1 MPVISTKRISLI
13 TQGLILF
20 GLLIIQCLPLIW
32 SLVLP
37 FQFWIKQL
45 IFFFI
50 YIATF
55 YLNLWLLVP
64 RFLFTGKTGLFFIAI
79 ALLIVVVIFSNQQFD
94 NLLNLESIMA
104 RKFPMPSK
112 DMRPLRILLGY
123 FSIMIMILLLIGSS
137 TVISVSQKV
146 RADNVLRQDLEQEKI
161 TSELSFLKAQINP
174 HFFFNIL
181 NSIYALTASNG
192 SVAREAVYTLSHLM
206 RYVLYDT
213 KHHLTTLTKEI
224 AFVEDYMKLMELR
237 LTDKVQVIFD
247 KPSQV
252 LEVEVAPM
260 LFLPFVENAYKHG
273 ISNTQP
279 SYIFIGL
286 EQTGNTITIE
296 VRNSLFDR
304 QPDNKEESNGIGLV
318 NTRRRLDLLYPGKY
332 SLKTEANILLK
343 EYQVVLKLDT
353 V

>member
-1 MPVISTKRISLI
+1 MPIISSKRISII

-20 GLLIIQCLPLIW
+20 GLLIIHCLPLIW
-32 SLVLP
+32 SFVFP

-45 IFFFI
+45 IFFFVYVFI
-50 YIATF
+50 F
-55 YLNLWLLVP
+55 YLNLRLLVP
-64 RFLFTGKTGLFFIAI
+64 KLLYQGKTGIFLLAVFAI
-79 ALLIVVVIFSNQQFD
+79 LVSIIVLSHQVEH
-94 NLLNLESIMA
+94 LLNLDQIMKNRFHVSSQDKHA
-104 RKFPMPSK
+104 GEYLADFGT
-112 DMRPLRILLGY
+112 I
-123 FSIMIMILLLIGSS
+123 IITLLLIGSG
-137 TVISVSQKV
+137 TVISISQKV
-146 RADNVLRQDLEQEKI
+146 QVDEVLRQNLEQEKI
-161 TSELSFLKAQINP
+161 SSELLFLKAQINP

-181 NSIYALTASNG
+181 NNIYALTASNVSG
-192 SVAREAVYTLSHLM
+192 AREAVYTLSHLM

-247 KPSQV
+247 KPSHIH
-252 LEVEVAPM
+252 EVQVAPM
-260 LFLPFVENAYKHG
+260 LFLPFIENAYKHG
-273 ISNTQP
+273 ISNNYP

-286 EQTGNTITIE
+286 EQSGDTLTIE
-296 VRNSLFDR
+296 VRNSLFDM

-318 NTRRRLDLLYPGKY
+318 NTRRRLDLIYPGKY
-332 SLKTEANILLK
+332 SLKTEANAPVK

>member
-1 MPVISTKRISLI
+1 MPLISGKRISFI
-13 TQGLILF
+13 TQFLILF
-20 GLLIIQCLPLIW
+20 GLLIIHCLPLVW
-32 SLVLP
+32 SFVLP
-37 FQFWIKQL
+37 FQFWIKQS
-45 IFFFI
+45 IFFVL
-50 YIATF
+50 YIVIF
-55 YLNLWLLVP
+55 YLNLRLLVP
-64 RFLFTGKTGLFFIAI
+64 RLLYQGKTGVFLLAVLAI
-79 ALLIVVVIFSNQQFD
+79 LIFIVVLSHQID
-94 NLLNLESIMA
+94 RLLNLGQLMLNHGHV
-104 RKFPMPSK
+104 PMRDGHPIEYIA
-112 DMRPLRILLGY
+112 DFGI
-123 FSIMIMILLLIGSS
+123 IIITLLLVGSG
-137 TVISVSQKV
+137 TVISIAQKV
-146 RADNVLRQDLEQEKI
+146 QVDEVLRQNLEQEKI
-161 TSELSFLKAQINP
+161 SSELSFLKAQINP

-192 SVAREAVYTLSHLM
+192 SAAREAVYTLSHLM

-213 KHHLTTLTKEI
+213 KQHLTSLTKEI

-247 KPSQV
+247 KPSTV
-252 LEVEVAPM
+252 FEVEVAPM

-273 ISNTQP
+273 ISNNSP

-286 EQTGNTITIE
+286 EQSENTITIE

-332 SLKTEANILLK
+332 SLKTETNTLLQ